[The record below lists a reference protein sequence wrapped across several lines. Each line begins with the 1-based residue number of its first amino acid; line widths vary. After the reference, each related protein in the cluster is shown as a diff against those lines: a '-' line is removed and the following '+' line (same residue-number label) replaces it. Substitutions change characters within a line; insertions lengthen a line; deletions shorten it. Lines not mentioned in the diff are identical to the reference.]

1 MTDHRKNRHLSDEE
15 SQELVDQRLAGEKAL
30 PDHLEQCGSCL
41 TRLERF
47 ESLFALLDS
56 VEVTPAPPSIES
68 AVMGRLFP
76 VKKGR
81 FAFLPSPMPRWAPVA
96 AMVALTLSTAFSFS
110 IFRLFGVALGP
121 VVEMALK
128 SRLEYFVT
136 PLSLAAGALN
146 KISALGTWAGHLWG
160 DSQVTLSAL
169 LHLWDA
175 PEIKLLIL
183 ASAGIYS
190 MIALGWGSRLLLT
203 RTRGGI
209 HNAMLA

>member
-1 MTDHRKNRHLSDEE
+1 MADIRKNRHLSDEE
-15 SQELVDQRLAGEKAL
+15 IQELLDGRLEGENAL
-30 PDHLEQCGSCL
+30 PAHLDSCDSCM

-56 VEVTPAPPSIES
+56 AETTPAPAHLEY
-68 AVMGRLFP
+68 AVMGLLFP
-76 VKKGR
+76 AKRRRG
-81 FAFLPSPMPRWAPVA
+81 AFFPSPIPRWVPVA
-96 AMVALTLSTAFSFS
+96 AMVVLSLSTAFSFS

-121 VVEMALK
+121 VIEMALK

-146 KISALGTWAGHLWG
+146 KVSALATWVGHLWG
-160 DSQVTLSAL
+160 DSQVTMSAL
-169 LHLWDA
+169 LHLWEA
-175 PEIKLLIL
+175 PEIRLLIL

-190 MIALGWGSRLLLT
+190 MIALGWGSRLLLA

-209 HNAMLA
+209 HNAMFA